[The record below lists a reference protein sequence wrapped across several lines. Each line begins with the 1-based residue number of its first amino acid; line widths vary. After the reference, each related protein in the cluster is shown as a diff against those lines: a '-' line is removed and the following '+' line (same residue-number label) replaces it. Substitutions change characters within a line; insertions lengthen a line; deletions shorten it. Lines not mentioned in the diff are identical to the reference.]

1 MTGPR
6 MVEAESESAELHSVS
21 MTPRL
26 EEAVAELRSLIAS
39 HCPEATFSVGD
50 GDDPAGI
57 YLTAT
62 IDVEDMGE
70 VVDVFLD
77 RLVDMQVDEE
87 LPIFVV
93 PIRPVER
100 SRAMLAAQQAR
111 SRAAVRDRP

>member
-1 MTGPR
+1 
-6 MVEAESESAELHSVS
+6 MVGDGSERAERRRVS

-26 EEAVAELRSLIAS
+26 EEAVAELQSLIAS
-39 HCPEATFSVGD
+39 HYPEVTFSVSD
-50 GDDPAGI
+50 GDDPEGI

-62 IDVEDMGE
+62 IDVEDMEE
-70 VVDVFLD
+70 VIEVFLD

-87 LPIFVV
+87 LPVFVV

-111 SRAAVRDRP
+111 AGAAVRNRP